1 MSSSLFAAIVAVC
14 VRVFRLWRYRDFFKM
29 VTAFNI
35 VYNTVINFTAR
46 SNCRTLDLRKSGARR
61 PQAKDLKPGR

>member
-1 MSSSLFAAIVAVC
+1 
-14 VRVFRLWRYRDFFKM
+14 M

-46 SNCRTLDLRKSGARR
+46 SNGRTLDLRKCGARR
-61 PQAKDLKPGR
+61 PQAQDLNPGR

>member
-1 MSSSLFAAIVAVC
+1 
-14 VRVFRLWRYRDFFKM
+14 M

-61 PQAKDLKPGR
+61 PQAKDLNPER